1 MTADD
6 YRRVGKSIPLAVRAP
21 SAAKLDR
28 RLLAKSEECQHG
40 DDDDNE
46 PDDVDEPVHAFLL
59 HVAS

>member
-40 DDDDNE
+40 DDDDN
-46 PDDVDEPVHAFLL
+46 
-59 HVAS
+59 